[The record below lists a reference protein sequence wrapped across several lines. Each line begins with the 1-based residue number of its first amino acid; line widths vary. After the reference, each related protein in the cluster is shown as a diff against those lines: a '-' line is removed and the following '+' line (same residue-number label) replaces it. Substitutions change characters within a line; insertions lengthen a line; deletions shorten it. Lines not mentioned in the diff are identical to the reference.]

1 MKITNSFKDARIEAV
16 IDCQFT
22 YCVAMPSIK
31 IPAKK
36 IDINKSVISRG
47 TYNVRVKKNWHPQ

>member
-1 MKITNSFKDARIEAV
+1 MKITNSFKDARFKAV

-22 YCVAMPSIK
+22 YCVTMPSIK

-36 IDINKSVISRG
+36 IDINKSVISR
-47 TYNVRVKKNWHPQ
+47 